1 MICKSCKKKIPEGSA
16 FCNHCGVRQ
25 GRAPKQK
32 DEIRV
37 PEPKKTPSGKWRIQL
52 RAEGESVTEDTA
64 AKCVAKA
71 RAIRAGFIE
80 QKKKAG
86 ARLSLGAAM
95 EKYLS
100 DNSKIFSPSTKR
112 GYYGIRRNHFQEY
125 MDVDIKTFTDWQ
137 EMVNEDASRY
147 APHTVKNAWSLVS
160 SVLKANKISVPEIHK
175 PKKKK
180 RKVLRPFLSFL
191 QIPKFC
197 EIIYGE
203 PCELGALLALSSL
216 RRSELCAIT
225 ANHISEDGKVI
236 HVSGAIVPDETHRFV
251 HKDDNKTEMSERR
264 VPVFIPRLRELLL
277 QVDRSS
283 DEFLV
288 HWNPDALTKRINVL
302 CSRAG
307 LPTVGLQGLRRTF
320 ASLGHHLGLT
330 ELEVMEIGGWTNFK
344 TIHEH
349 YLLLDEM
356 EKDISSEKLNQY
368 YAENVKLLTDFHT
381 DSTNPHE

>member
-1 MICKSCKKKIPEGSA
+1 MICKSCKKKIPEGSN
-16 FCNHCGVRQ
+16 FCNWCGVKQ

-52 RAEGESVTEDTA
+52 RAEGESVTEDTPA
-64 AKCVAKA
+64 LAVAKA

-80 QKKKAG
+80 QKKKTG
-86 ARLSLGAAM
+86 AKLSLGDAID
-95 EKYLS
+95 KYID
-100 DNSKIFSPSTKR
+100 DNSNILSPSTKR
-112 GYYGIRRNHFQEY
+112 GYGTIRRNRFQAY

-137 EMVNEDASRY
+137 AMVNDEVSQY
-147 APHTVKNAWSLVS
+147 APKTIKNSWALVS
-160 SVLKANKISVPEIHK
+160 PVLKANNIPVPEIHM

-236 HVSGAIVPDETHRFV
+236 HVSGAIVPDETHKFV

-307 LPTVGLQGLRRTF
+307 LPRVGLQGLRRTF

-330 ELEVMEIGGWTNFK
+330 VLEVMEIGGWTNFK

-368 YAENVKLLTDFHT
+368 FAENVKLLSDFHA
-381 DSTNPHE
+381 DSANPHE

>member
-1 MICKSCKKKIPEGSA
+1 MKCKSCKQKIPEGSI

-25 GRAPKQK
+25 GRAPKQR

-37 PEPKKTPSGKWRIQL
+37 PEPKQLPSGAWRIQL

-80 QKKKAG
+80 QKKKTG
-86 ARLSLGAAM
+86 AKISLGDAI
-95 EKYLS
+95 EKYIS
-100 DNSKIFSPSTKR
+100 DNNKIFSPSTKR
-112 GYYGIRRNHFQEY
+112 GYYGIRRNNFQEY

-137 EMVNEDASRY
+137 AMVNEEASRY

-160 SVLKANKISVPEIHK
+160 SVLKANKIPVPEIHK

-203 PCELGALLALSSL
+203 ECELGALLALSSL

-225 ANHISEDGKVI
+225 ANNISEDGKVI
-236 HVSGAIVPDETHRFV
+236 YVSGAIVPDETHKFV
-251 HKDDNKTEMSERR
+251 HKDDQKTEKSDRR

-277 QVDRSS
+277 KVDRSS
-283 DEFLV
+283 DDFLV

-302 CSRAG
+302 CTRAG
-307 LPTVGLQGLRRTF
+307 LPAVGLQGLRRTF

-368 YAENVKLLTDFHT
+368 FAENVNLLTDFHT
-381 DSTNPHE
+381 HSTNPHE